1 MYGEQSLQDLVFL
14 MIYGGAG
21 MLALGPCTA
30 QDLAQQSGFSSYS
43 TFSAAFKRFMNLS
56 VASWMK
62 TEEEKE
68 A

>member
-1 MYGEQSLQDLVFL
+1 
-14 MIYGGAG
+14 